1 MDETTEKKKL
11 NELDAILV
19 SKQLAP
25 PRCIEIIASVVQ
37 EMFKNTEII
46 YGNDSSVSK
55 CRECLNVCELKE
67 NWIKIVKILK
77 NNWNEKDFV
86 YSTDMGVA
94 ILIRK
99 IDVPEL
105 EWKYMVLTLLKN
117 IQDGMFGYGTQQD
130 THREVRTIPYD
141 ISKLRSMLL
150 EKGIDIGEPDD

>member
-1 MDETTEKKKL
+1 MDESTAKKKF

-19 SKQLAP
+19 SKRFAP

-37 EMFKNTEII
+37 EMFKNTEVI
-46 YGNDSSVSK
+46 YGDDSSVSK

-67 NWIKIVKILK
+67 SWIKIIKILK

-117 IQDGMFGYGTQQD
+117 IHDGMFGYGTQQD
-130 THREVRTIPYD
+130 THKEIRTIPYD
-141 ISKLRSMLL
+141 ISKLRSVLL
-150 EKGIDIGEPDD
+150 EKGIDIGETDD

>member
-1 MDETTEKKKL
+1 MDKSAAKKKF

-19 SKQLAP
+19 SKHFAP

-46 YGNDSSVSK
+46 YGIDSSVSK
-55 CRECLNVCELKE
+55 CRECQNVCELKE
-67 NWIKIVKILK
+67 SWIKIVKILK
-77 NNWNEKDFV
+77 HNWNEKDFV
-86 YSTDMGVA
+86 YTTDMGVA
-94 ILIRK
+94 VLIRK
-99 IDVPEL
+99 IDVPDL

-130 THREVRTIPYD
+130 TRREVTTIPYD